1 MREKGI
7 SPFGQ
12 AVATRAKMG
21 ELNNT
26 QIEALLM
33 SHFEQ
38 ILKKDARERTAKT
51 NSYQGDGEL
60 EDHVHTMASLQHDC
74 QRELAVGNYSRVTGT
89 VDRLLKEKGIE
100 LDRDGTSYNKLCGGM
115 MKVMIN
121 YLEVDMRRTR
131 LNYSLDKLPFSKL
144 L

>member
-1 MREKGI
+1 M
-7 SPFGQ
+7 
-12 AVATRAKMG
+12 
-21 ELNNT
+21 
-26 QIEALLM
+26 
-33 SHFEQ
+33 
-38 ILKKDARERTAKT
+38 
-51 NSYQGDGEL
+51 
-60 EDHVHTMASLQHDC
+60 
-74 QRELAVGNYSRVTGT
+74 TGT

>member
-1 MREKGI
+1 
-7 SPFGQ
+7 
-12 AVATRAKMG
+12 MG

-38 ILKKDARERTAKT
+38 ILKMDARERTAEPK
-51 NSYQGDGEL
+51 SYQGERDL
-60 EDHVHTMASLQHDC
+60 EDHVRTMASLQQDC
-74 QRELAVGNYSRVTGT
+74 RRELAVGNYSRVTGT

-100 LDRDGTSYNKLCGGM
+100 LDRDGTSYNRLCGGM
-115 MKVMIN
+115 MKIMIN

-131 LNYSLDKLPFSKL
+131 MNYSLDNLPFAKL

>member
-1 MREKGI
+1 
-7 SPFGQ
+7 
-12 AVATRAKMG
+12 MG
-21 ELNNT
+21 ELSNT

-38 ILKKDARERTAKT
+38 ILKRDARERTAETK
-51 NSYQGDGEL
+51 SHQGEGEL
-60 EDHVHTMASLQHDC
+60 EDHVLTMASLQHDC